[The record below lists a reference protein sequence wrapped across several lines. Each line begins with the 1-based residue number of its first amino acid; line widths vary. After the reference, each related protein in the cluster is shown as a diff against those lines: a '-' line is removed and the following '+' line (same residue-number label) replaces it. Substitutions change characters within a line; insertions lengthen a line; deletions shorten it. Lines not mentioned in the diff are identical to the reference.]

1 MVHRAYDPPT
11 ACSGSATRISPVDK
25 SSSSRQ
31 TTKSSRSLNQDITTI
46 KSILPDIQNPGIKA
60 ALEDII
66 NDQTCKS
73 KEQKNA
79 TLTHT
84 EMLSL
89 GLSLV
94 GFDRARQN
102 KVCTEKNSEQFKA
115 FFGKLPPTL
124 LPLFLDLRSK
134 FPDIQIKIF
143 LMTMNWFTLY
153 EPRPVLAGRWSFCED
168 YIGRKV
174 KECGAMIAS
183 LMSTKIKFSFENT
196 NRVFVSSFDCVNF
209 LIQEPRLDPSSKW
222 FDHKSHSA
230 GLVSLQIDACLIG
243 PNDLAT

>member
-1 MVHRAYDPPT
+1 MVHKAYRPPT
-11 ACSGSATRISPVDK
+11 AGPGSTTRNSPVNK
-25 SSSSRQ
+25 SSSSQQ
-31 TTKSSRSLNQDITTI
+31 TTKSSRSLNQDITKI
-46 KSILPDIQNPGIKA
+46 KSILLDIQNPGIKT
-60 ALEDII
+60 ALEGILK
-66 NDQTCKS
+66 DQMCKS
-73 KEQKNA
+73 KQQKND

-84 EMLSL
+84 EVLSL

-102 KVCTEKNSEQFKA
+102 KVCTVKNSERFKA

-124 LPLFLDLRSK
+124 LHLFLDLRSK
-134 FPDIQIKIF
+134 FPDTQINIF

-153 EPRPVLAGRWSFCED
+153 EPLPVLAGRWLFCED
-168 YIGRKV
+168 YIGKKV

-183 LMSTKIKFSFENT
+183 LMSTKIKFLFENT

-230 GLVSLQIDACLIG
+230 GLVSLQINKCLTS
-243 PNDLAT
+243 PHDLAT